1 MHRAVKNISGITAA
15 AALALAGTAM
25 AAPVASHAAKVPH
38 TSQRVLTA
46 NAQNQKQVKKLI
58 GNTSYTP
65 IVRTFTP
72 KPTSTK
78 DFNGYQR
85 IVIKSPKGTGAVVGS
100 FVLNGGQPGSVIV
113 TSAQV
118 VQKQNAYVI
127 NLKFPGEQGKAGKL
141 KVTLISR

>member
-1 MHRAVKNISGITAA
+1 MHRAVKNISGLTAA

-38 TSQRVLTA
+38 TSQRVLTT

-65 IVRTFTP
+65 IVRTLTP

-85 IVIKSPKGTGAVVGS
+85 IVIKSPKGTGPVVGS
-100 FVLNGGQPGSVIV
+100 FRLTGANPSSVIV
-113 TSAQV
+113 TSAQI

-127 NLKFPGEQGKAGKL
+127 NLKFPGEQGNPGTL
-141 KVTLISR
+141 MVTTVSR

>member
-1 MHRAVKNISGITAA
+1 MHRAIKNISGLTAA

-38 TSQRVLTA
+38 TAQRVLTA

-78 DFNGYQR
+78 DFNGYQQ

-100 FVLNGGQPGSVIV
+100 FALSGAQSGSVIV

-127 NLKFPGEQGKAGKL
+127 NLKFPGEQGKTGKL
-141 KVTLISR
+141 KVSLISR